1 MYVPAVRSD
10 LALLAFATTLAA
22 CVDPARTDPL
32 PADTG
37 APVADPSP
45 HAGRP
50 YTPPSA
56 LVPAADTGEVG
67 DTADTGFPCGDEEP
81 DPVVAL
87 ENVIDGAPTACE
99 LAWYLARLDERGA
112 GAGPWFEDLFV
123 TWSQDS
129 RYFDPDAATLIRT
142 HAAVPDA
149 IRGPDGRVYLFYGEG
164 DLDVGRA
171 VATSGSTWFGTHGL
185 VGYGALQLAVSDDGY
200 TFETVEEFEVEEIV
214 RGMVVDPDVVRLPD
228 GRYRLY
234 YVGSS
239 VPEMLAPGAW
249 DDGMP
254 HRLFYAESDD
264 LIHWTQV
271 GEAVEGP
278 NADPTVYCLDT
289 TSCMV
294 ASTGLD
300 WSYSS
305 DGGATFAFESRG
317 DPWGFAPELLDL
329 GDGVVRL
336 YYNSKHPGGA
346 VLSALS
352 TDGGSTWLEEGE
364 RVEARKAEALSVIAD
379 ADVGWLVY
387 FHYWQ
392 DGYDGDTW
400 NDDTGDT
407 GAPDTGAPDTAAP

>member
-1 MYVPAVRSD
+1 MRPD
-10 LALLAFATTLAA
+10 LAPLAVALALVAA
-22 CVDPARTDPL
+22 CVDPTRAPGAPDD

-37 APVADPSP
+37 APSP
-45 HAGRP
+45 HADRP
-50 YTPPSA
+50 FAHPSLA
-56 LVPAADTGEVG
+56 LPHG
-67 DTADTGFPCGDEEP
+67 DTADTADTADTGVAC
-81 DPVVAL
+81 DPELDIVAAL
-87 ENVIDGAPTACE
+87 ENVIDGAASACE
-99 LAWYLARLDERGA
+99 LSLYLATLDQRES
-112 GAGPWFEDLFV
+112 GAGPWYENLYV

-129 RYFDPDAATLIRT
+129 RYFDPAAATPIRT
-142 HAAVPDA
+142 SAAVPDA
-149 IRGPDGRVYLFYGEG
+149 IRGPDGRVYLFFGEG
-164 DLDVGRA
+164 DLDLGRS
-171 VATSGSTWFGTHGL
+171 VAASGSTWFRTHGL
-185 VGYGALQLAVSDDGY
+185 LGYGALQLAVSDDGY
-200 TFETVEEFEVEEIV
+200 TFETVEEFEVQDIV

-228 GRYRLY
+228 GRWRLY

-264 LIHWTQV
+264 LVHWTQV

-278 NADPTVYCLDT
+278 NADPTVYCADT
-289 TSCMV
+289 TTCMV

-300 WSYSS
+300 WSFST

-329 GDGVVRL
+329 GDGFVRL

-352 TDGGSTWLEEGE
+352 TDGGTTWLDEGE
-364 RVEARKAEALSVIAD
+364 RVEARQAEALSVIAD
-379 ADVGWLVY
+379 DDVGWLVY

-392 DGYDGDTW
+392 DGYDGDSW
-400 NDDTGDT
+400 NDDLDTGDT
-407 GAPDTGAPDTAAP
+407 GGDTAGDTGADTR